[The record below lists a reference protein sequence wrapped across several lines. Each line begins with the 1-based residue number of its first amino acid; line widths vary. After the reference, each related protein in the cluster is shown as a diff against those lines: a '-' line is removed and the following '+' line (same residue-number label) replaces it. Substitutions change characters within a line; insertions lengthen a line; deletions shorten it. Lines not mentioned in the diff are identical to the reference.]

1 MKISKL
7 LNKSYK
13 IFFLI
18 FLIFSQNYLY
28 STEPTEPVDIWKTD
42 STDKNQNEVN
52 ILDGDENIDSGD
64 SIYKSQ
70 SNENETEIIFEDQTL
85 LSKEIKIVGLY
96 DPEEN
101 DLSIDMWSNSDG
113 KEILRIFNK
122 IMSIEL
128 SNDSKNILNIL
139 FLTNSYFPDKN
150 ITKDEFIK
158 IKSDWLIKNGNLDLI
173 EKYLIKNYKISRN
186 PYLIKFYINEYLSN
200 SEVEKACEIFSKIES
215 NFEDDYISK
224 FNIYCLINQDKKDE
238 AQLQFDLKKELG
250 FKDIFFEEK
259 FNILMG
265 YSNNSEIKI
274 SEKSI
279 LDFHLSHLTTKDF
292 KFEPNDK
299 TKKKIWK
306 YLSTSNLLE
315 NVENVDLDDF
325 NKITTIEKA
334 TNEGNYSE
342 KDLFNLYK
350 RFQFS
355 INQLLTV
362 KQSHKLLTN
371 VESKALLYQ
380 GILITSE
387 VEKKLELVKI
397 LKNSFLKE
405 GMENVFNEELIN
417 ILNDIDK
424 DDVPPNFTAFYNQNL
439 SQLDQERN
447 KIKINNKII
456 HQSKLLNYFINNKEY
471 KNIEKDLN
479 NILNRAKK
487 DKKYYVSTKDLI
499 LIESLKSDGFQIKKS
514 LENFYNSEN
523 SNMPSD
529 IQDLINNDDLSL
541 VLLRLAEIIG
551 QDDLENI
558 GSETLYFIISALN
571 QLNVDK
577 IRNDILLK
585 VLPLK
590 V

>member
-342 KDLFNLYK
+342 KELFNLYK

>member
-265 YSNNSEIKI
+265 YNNNSEIKI

-299 TKKKIWK
+299 TKKK
-306 YLSTSNLLE
+306 N
-315 NVENVDLDDF
+315 
-325 NKITTIEKA
+325 
-334 TNEGNYSE
+334 
-342 KDLFNLYK
+342 
-350 RFQFS
+350 
-355 INQLLTV
+355 
-362 KQSHKLLTN
+362 
-371 VESKALLYQ
+371 
-380 GILITSE
+380 
-387 VEKKLELVKI
+387 
-397 LKNSFLKE
+397 
-405 GMENVFNEELIN
+405 MEIFI
-417 ILNDIDK
+417 
-424 DDVPPNFTAFYNQNL
+424 
-439 SQLDQERN
+439 
-447 KIKINNKII
+447 
-456 HQSKLLNYFINNKEY
+456 YF
-471 KNIEKDLN
+471 
-479 NILNRAKK
+479 
-487 DKKYYVSTKDLI
+487 
-499 LIESLKSDGFQIKKS
+499 
-514 LENFYNSEN
+514 
-523 SNMPSD
+523 
-529 IQDLINNDDLSL
+529 
-541 VLLRLAEIIG
+541 
-551 QDDLENI
+551 
-558 GSETLYFIISALN
+558 
-571 QLNVDK
+571 
-577 IRNDILLK
+577 
-585 VLPLK
+585 
-590 V
+590 

>member
-1 MKISKL
+1 M
-7 LNKSYK
+7 
-13 IFFLI
+13 
-18 FLIFSQNYLY
+18 
-28 STEPTEPVDIWKTD
+28 
-42 STDKNQNEVN
+42 
-52 ILDGDENIDSGD
+52 
-64 SIYKSQ
+64 
-70 SNENETEIIFEDQTL
+70 
-85 LSKEIKIVGLY
+85 IK
-96 DPEEN
+96 
-101 DLSIDMWSNSDG
+101 
-113 KEILRIFNK
+113 
-122 IMSIEL
+122 
-128 SNDSKNILNIL
+128 
-139 FLTNSYFPDKN
+139 
-150 ITKDEFIK
+150 
-158 IKSDWLIKNGNLDLI
+158 
-173 EKYLIKNYKISRN
+173 
-186 PYLIKFYINEYLSN
+186 
-200 SEVEKACEIFSKIES
+200 
-215 NFEDDYISK
+215 
-224 FNIYCLINQDKKDE
+224 Q
-238 AQLQFDLKKELG
+238 
-250 FKDIFFEEK
+250 
-259 FNILMG
+259 
-265 YSNNSEIKI
+265 
-274 SEKSI
+274 
-279 LDFHLSHLTTKDF
+279 
-292 KFEPNDK
+292 
-299 TKKKIWK
+299 KKKIWK

>member
-1 MKISKL
+1 M
-7 LNKSYK
+7 
-13 IFFLI
+13 
-18 FLIFSQNYLY
+18 
-28 STEPTEPVDIWKTD
+28 
-42 STDKNQNEVN
+42 
-52 ILDGDENIDSGD
+52 
-64 SIYKSQ
+64 
-70 SNENETEIIFEDQTL
+70 
-85 LSKEIKIVGLY
+85 
-96 DPEEN
+96 
-101 DLSIDMWSNSDG
+101 
-113 KEILRIFNK
+113 
-122 IMSIEL
+122 
-128 SNDSKNILNIL
+128 
-139 FLTNSYFPDKN
+139 
-150 ITKDEFIK
+150 
-158 IKSDWLIKNGNLDLI
+158 
-173 EKYLIKNYKISRN
+173 
-186 PYLIKFYINEYLSN
+186 
-200 SEVEKACEIFSKIES
+200 EKACEIFSKIES

-342 KDLFNLYK
+342 KELFNLYK